1 MRELNTPKQLN
12 ELEAWSLVEKAIRNS
27 IYNSQE
33 EFSKLPPLVQKAV
46 GSPNVL
52 DALLGI
58 GSWIVDNVFK
68 PILDGFKN
76 AFGIHSP
83 STVMQEQG
91 HMNKKQQTLNPE
103 AAVEMVIKMQD
114 RQTNAI
120 EILSGLILQFEQIN
134 YVLHKIDEA
143 TCETGKGVDDAWNML
158 KNREGI
164 WQGANIVQTYM
175 SSFEKNIADVIELI
189 DTEDITGYIPAEK
202 TDRA

>member
-1 MRELNTPKQLN
+1 
-12 ELEAWSLVEKAIRNS
+12 
-27 IYNSQE
+27 
-33 EFSKLPPLVQKAV
+33 
-46 GSPNVL
+46 
-52 DALLGI
+52 
-58 GSWIVDNVFK
+58 
-68 PILDGFKN
+68 
-76 AFGIHSP
+76 
-83 STVMQEQG
+83 
-91 HMNKKQQTLNPE
+91 MNKKQQTLNPE

-143 TCETGKGVDDAWNML
+143 TSETGKGVDDAWNML

>member
-1 MRELNTPKQLN
+1 
-12 ELEAWSLVEKAIRNS
+12 
-27 IYNSQE
+27 
-33 EFSKLPPLVQKAV
+33 
-46 GSPNVL
+46 
-52 DALLGI
+52 
-58 GSWIVDNVFK
+58 
-68 PILDGFKN
+68 
-76 AFGIHSP
+76 
-83 STVMQEQG
+83 
-91 HMNKKQQTLNPE
+91 MNKKQQTLNPE

-175 SSFEKNIADVIELI
+175 SSFEKNA
-189 DTEDITGYIPAEK
+189 EDSKCILEGFAPLLFCPKFVQNCINDNK
-202 TDRA
+202 Q